1 VDVRGNKYFFLN
13 PKNRCKRCGVVAS
26 FDAIVTPPTL
36 TLFHI
41 SLSVGGP
48 AALLCSA
55 LSFDFWLLATLGPAD
70 RHQSPIGRRLDRFCP
85 ILFWLFK
92 SVKCRVNSGLTTIV
106 VPVPQPESAASI
118 DQVFIIESH
127 FYIFKSTCLPM
138 LLHRFFVTRWPT
150 LWLLYNNNNVPC
162 PVCVCMCP
170 AIQQLGVEWL

>member
-1 VDVRGNKYFFLN
+1 
-13 PKNRCKRCGVVAS
+13 VVWS
-26 FDAIVTPPTL
+26 RRLMRSSRPPLWLSST
-36 TLFHI
+36 
-41 SLSVGGP
+41 SLSRSV
-48 AALLCSA
+48 ALLLCS
-55 LSFDFWLLATLGPAD
+55 LLWLWLLSTLGPAD